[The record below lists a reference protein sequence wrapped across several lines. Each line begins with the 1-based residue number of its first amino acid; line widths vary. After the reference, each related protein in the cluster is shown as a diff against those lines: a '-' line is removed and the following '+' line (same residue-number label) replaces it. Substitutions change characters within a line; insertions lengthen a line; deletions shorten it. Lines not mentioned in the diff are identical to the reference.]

1 LKQTIDNSIQFNIQT
16 SDQLTRNVTP
26 LLHEV
31 KHALE
36 NLINNNQTA
45 MIDLRSI
52 PLAPGEEDTIL
63 SSLGC
68 GEVQAELNALGL
80 SEIYETTYAG
90 VWIVSHFNDDNELIG
105 RFIEITTMPEI
116 LRSQDEDIINAYH
129 RLNEGLDDNQQTKES
144 MVEKVS

>member
-36 NLINNNQTA
+36 NLINNNQTT

-63 SSLGC
+63 NSLGC

-90 VWIVSHFNDDNELIG
+90 VWIVSHFNDHNELIG

-116 LRSQDEDIINAYH
+116 LRSQDEDILNAYH

>member
-1 LKQTIDNSIQFNIQT
+1 MKHTIDNSMQFNIQT

-45 MIDLRSI
+45 TIDLRSI

-63 SSLGC
+63 NSLGC

-80 SEIYETTYAG
+80 SEIYETTYTG

-116 LRSQDEDIINAYH
+116 LRSQDEDILNAYH
-129 RLNEGLDDNQQTKES
+129 RLNERLEDNQQTKES

>member
-1 LKQTIDNSIQFNIQT
+1 MKQTIDNSIQFNIQT

-36 NLINNNQTA
+36 NLINNNQTT

-63 SSLGC
+63 NSLGC

-90 VWIVSHFNDDNELIG
+90 VWIVSHFNDHNELIG

-116 LRSQDEDIINAYH
+116 LRSQDEDILNAYH